1 MPEGRVLYAGHDH
14 AHVLRYVGDVRHSLA
29 PSVTGFVDALLD
41 REPDAELLFDFSQ
54 AEMIDSTNLG
64 AIARIADRVATAN
77 GKRATI
83 FSPRR
88 EMTQVLFSMAFDE
101 VFDIC
106 TEAPPVA
113 GGGQPIPEIE
123 ASREVSSRS
132 ILQAH
137 QRLMQMSQNNREQ
150 FREVVELM
158 EHELDGA
165 AGEGDENR
173 RLKS

>member
-1 MPEGRVLYAGHDH
+1 
-14 AHVLRYVGDVRHSLA
+14 VLRYVGDVRHSLA

-64 AIARIADRVATAN
+64 AIARIADRVATAS

-83 FSPRR
+83 FSPRP

-106 TEAPPVA
+106 TQAPPAA
-113 GGGQPIPEIE
+113 GSGEPIPQLE
-123 ASREVSSRS
+123 ASRDVASRS
-132 ILQAH
+132 ILLAH
-137 QRLMQMSQNNREQ
+137 QRLMQMSPSNREQ

-158 EHELDGA
+158 EHELED
-165 AGEGDENR
+165 R
-173 RLKS
+173 RPKP